1 MSRLSPERLSQ
12 LLRERG
18 AALVLY
24 ARQWCRCPEDVVQE
38 AFLELI
44 EQPTEPANV
53 VAWLYRVVRHRAL
66 NASRSATRRT
76 RRESAVA
83 LRNEAWFEPAGEP
96 LAAEA
101 SEALRELPPDD
112 REVIVARL
120 WGGLSFQEV
129 AQLTGTSLST
139 AYRRY
144 QAGLE
149 CLRERLGVRCP
160 ENETPRQT

>member
-76 RRESAVA
+76 RRESLWRCPTKRGSNRPVNAGRRGKRGAPRVA
-83 LRNEAWFEPAGEP
+83 ADE
-96 LAAEA
+96 
-101 SEALRELPPDD
+101 

-120 WGGLSFQEV
+120 RGGLCSGSG
-129 AQLTGTSLST
+129 QLT
-139 AYRRY
+139 ARR
-144 QAGLE
+144 
-149 CLRERLGVRCP
+149 
-160 ENETPRQT
+160 